1 MCVCMY
7 AMFMCIFFLDYGNAA
22 LRCMQCV
29 LMLMLSFSPVIVGHY
44 AVGGSCIAVY
54 IQNFTLTSRL
64 HRKLTHSHM
73 DHTHIQRERVEQEP
87 LCLCKRVRENDENR
101 MNKGG
106 KANDFTVQTDC

>member
-7 AMFMCIFFLDYGNAA
+7 AMFMCIVFLDYGNAA

-73 DHTHIQRERVEQEP
+73 NTLTDPESRTRAAM
-87 LCLCKRVRENDENR
+87 CLCKRVRENDENR